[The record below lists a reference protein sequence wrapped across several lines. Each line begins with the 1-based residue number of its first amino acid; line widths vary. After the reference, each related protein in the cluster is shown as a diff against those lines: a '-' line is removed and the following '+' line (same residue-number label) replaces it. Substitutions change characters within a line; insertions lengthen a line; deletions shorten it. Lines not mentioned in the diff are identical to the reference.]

1 MKIRKKLLSLTLL
14 IGMIFITTG
23 CRMDNMED
31 INIAVTDY
39 PTEFI
44 LNRLYGNHSTITK
57 IFPDGVDITTYQITE
72 RQKDVFSRKD
82 LFVFNGAIERDRNL
96 TIELIDR
103 NNHLNIIDA
112 AFVLETDFAPE
123 ELWLNPSS
131 MLMMSRNIRLALEEY
146 ITNAYLINSINEAY
160 EQLKTELSEL
170 AADYRL
176 AIENATY
183 RTIVVANSALR
194 FLERFGFD
202 VICLDVDASEQDI
215 NRVIYLIEAGEINY
229 IFNFRG
235 DTLNPNALE
244 IYDRF
249 DEISVLGIHRLN
261 NLSDEDRENGRD
273 YISIMYE
280 NLNLLKRELH

>member
-1 MKIRKKLLSLTLL
+1 MNIKKLLTLPLL
-14 IGMIFITTG
+14 IGIIFLTTG
-23 CRMDNMED
+23 CRMDSMED

-44 LNRLYGNHSTITK
+44 LNRLYGDHATITK
-57 IFPDGVDITTYQITE
+57 IFPDGVDITTYQVTE
-72 RQKDVFSRKD
+72 RQKDMFSRKD
-82 LFVFNGAIERDRNL
+82 IFVFNGAIERDRNL

-176 AIENATY
+176 AIENADY
-183 RTIVVANSALR
+183 KTIVVANSALR

-215 NRVIYLIEAGEINY
+215 NRVIRLIEAGEISY

-244 IYDRF
+244 IYDQF
-249 DEISVLGIHRLN
+249 DEVSVLGIHRLN